1 MENYFG
7 VKNKHHGY
15 FVIRNMTLDSE
26 ILKDA
31 PFNQRVDLWFQAYN
45 LEESDYKLL

>member
-1 MENYFG
+1 MENYLA
-7 VKNKHHGY
+7 VKNKHYGY

-26 ILKDA
+26 VYIDTK
-31 PFNQRVDLWFQAYN
+31 QRVDLWFQAYN